1 MADVSPVLNANSF
14 IEVRPVTLDVDSN
27 PVSYGVPI
35 LVKLS
40 DLATYFSSA
49 GTVPAATTSE
59 VGGVLQAEAQAN
71 FAGADVAALEV
82 ELNAFLAKLV
92 AAGIVA
98 SA

>member
-59 VGGVLQAEAQAN
+59 IGGVLQAEAQADSV
-71 FAGADVAALEV
+71 AADVSTLVTDFNAL
-82 ELNAFLAKLV
+82 LAKMRASGYL
-92 AAGIVA
+92 AA
-98 SA
+98 